1 MECSHVKFSSVSGIV
16 LHINTH
22 TKQCQVNAMIGG
34 GGGARGVAAAAD
46 HHKPVGNCHQ
56 IILIT
61 DN

>member
-1 MECSHVKFSSVSGIV
+1 MV

-34 GGGARGVAAAAD
+34 GGGGAREVAAAAD

-56 IILIT
+56 RILTT